1 MRAVKLV
8 FWLFQCAEDGSE
20 IFAENFWAYVMSR
33 RVKKTLT
40 YRILQLEF
48 EAFKKSQHWF
58 SFVRLSVQKWYLRI
72 NIFSLNHTLRK
83 FCGTKNDKL

>member
-8 FWLFQCAEDGSE
+8 FWLFEWAENGSE
-20 IFAENFWAYVMSR
+20 IFVETFGAYVMFR

-48 EAFKKSQHWF
+48 EAFKKSQQNSH
-58 SFVRLSVQKWYLRI
+58 S
-72 NIFSLNHTLRK
+72 
-83 FCGTKNDKL
+83 

>member
-8 FWLFQCAEDGSE
+8 FGLFQWVEDGSE
-20 IFAENFWAYVMSR
+20 IFAENIWAYVMSR

-48 EAFKKSQHWF
+48 KAFKKSQQDSH
-58 SFVRLSVQKWYLRI
+58 S
-72 NIFSLNHTLRK
+72 
-83 FCGTKNDKL
+83 